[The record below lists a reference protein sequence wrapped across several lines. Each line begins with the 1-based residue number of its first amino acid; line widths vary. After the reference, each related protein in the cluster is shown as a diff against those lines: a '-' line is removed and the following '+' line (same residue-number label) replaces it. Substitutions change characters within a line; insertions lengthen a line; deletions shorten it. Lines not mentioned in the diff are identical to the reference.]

1 MMSTPF
7 GQLLLA
13 SSITLAVLATM
24 PAPRP
29 VSATPLIEA
38 VRALVALDLCPG
50 GGVLSC
56 ALKRD

>member
-1 MMSTPF
+1 MWTRL

-13 SSITLAVLATM
+13 SSVTLVVLATM

-29 VSATPLIEA
+29 VPAWPFADTI
-38 VRALVALDLCPG
+38 RALVAFDLCPG

-56 ALKRD
+56 ALKRS